1 MANEQQ
7 LIVQWQSYFD
17 EALRE
22 VGVRAP
28 PSTLGQTPND
38 YVRETCR
45 DLKRRYLPQNNEYY
59 QVNYR
64 GLRAD
69 ALSTFVPQLVNE
81 VKKQVRNPDNLAP
94 GEIRRIDVLGPD
106 GQKWIDWVGIEI
118 FCTSNGT
125 SWSTRD
131 WLSNATRSRDDQKLI
146 SEVRAQG
153 SQFPSRI
160 ECWDYQ
166 RLSETSASLSTHPR
180 SQDFAQPQP
189 GIGPPSSVL
198 NEVYRN
204 GREGMKS

>member
-81 VKKQVRNPDNLAP
+81 VKKQVKNPDNLKP
-94 GEIRRIDVLGPD
+94 GEIRPIEVRGPD
-106 GQKWIDWVGIEI
+106 GQKWIDWI
-118 FCTSNGT
+118 
-125 SWSTRD
+125 
-131 WLSNATRSRDDQKLI
+131 
-146 SEVRAQG
+146 
-153 SQFPSRI
+153 
-160 ECWDYQ
+160 
-166 RLSETSASLSTHPR
+166 
-180 SQDFAQPQP
+180 
-189 GIGPPSSVL
+189 
-198 NEVYRN
+198 
-204 GREGMKS
+204 GREHFTKAMSRPGRRVLGFRTPHGLEMTKS